1 MSTTEDSVLT
11 FHNFGK
17 KLEEDVCILYM
28 KIFFKCMLLGRYE
41 YFSVW
46 SLMKIYSYAVAIL
59 VNEACLGVYVHLWI
73 WYMYIHT
80 CLSIL
85 RESKNLLLSRSPMS
99 FFFTHR
105 VIPTPSHVQIF
116 LQKTLFSDTCYFFL
130 IIFVFT
136 IIFILTHLPIPILS
150 VWVLC

>member
-1 MSTTEDSVLT
+1 MKRRFPRLQGDMSFKSKHRLIWSFLMWAPQRTVSWPSTTS
-11 FHNFGK
+11 
-17 KLEEDVCILYM
+17 EENWKRMYVFCTWKYFSNACIS
-28 KIFFKCMLLGRYE
+28 MLLGRYE

-59 VNEACLGVYVHLWI
+59 VNESCLGVYVHLWI

-85 RESKNLLLSRSPMS
+85 RGSKNLPLSGSSMS

-116 LQKTLFSDTCYFFL
+116 LQKTLFSDTC
-130 IIFVFT
+130 
-136 IIFILTHLPIPILS
+136 
-150 VWVLC
+150 